1 MVNHDIKSESEQF
14 PGVFIRAPRFIQD
27 SVKCQPIAHLSQE
40 IVGVLQGEKLA
51 LTFHPE
57 LTGDRRF
64 HRWLISRI
72 MDCKR

>member
-1 MVNHDIKSESEQF
+1 MDNQVVRSTFEKF
-14 PGVFIRAPRFIQD
+14 PGVFIRAPKFIQD
-27 SVKCQPIAHLSQE
+27 SVKCQPIAHLSHE

-72 MDCKR
+72 MDAKQ